1 MPRSTATTR
10 RRAALVALAGL
21 LAGGVWLWQ
30 GGLSAFGV
38 TAPGKCNWTYA
49 DGSTAVLGVPESVA
63 QLQSMRDAGIKL
75 EKAAVSCSL
84 LPASGG
90 APELSP
96 RGLTA
101 NGERLFAAV
110 ENEFGRVSYGGFEP
124 GGANSGHV
132 ANSDHYSGRAIDF
145 FFRPYEKPAKRLAGW
160 QLAQWAVVNA
170 ERLDITLVIFDE
182 QIWSRNTSA
191 LGWRPYTHPD
201 GPTDNAIK
209 RHLDHVHISVG

>member
-10 RRAALVALAGL
+10 RRTALVALLGL

-30 GGLSAFGV
+30 GGLSTFGIA
-38 TAPGKCNWTYA
+38 APGRCTWANP
-49 DGSTAVLGVPESVA
+49 DGSLSQLSVA
-63 QLQSMRDAGIKL
+63 DSEARLASMRDAGTKL
-75 EKAAVSCSL
+75 AKASVSCSL

-101 NGERLFAAV
+101 NGEQLFAAV
-110 ENEFGRVSYGGFEP
+110 EQEFGRVSYGGFEP
-124 GGANSGHV
+124 GGANSGHI
-132 ANSDHYSGRAIDF
+132 ATSDHYSGRAIDF
-145 FFRPYEKPAKRLAGW
+145 FFRPHTKPAKRLAGW

-182 QIWSRNTSA
+182 QIWSRNTSF
-191 LGWRPYTHPD
+191 LGWQPYTHPD
-201 GPTDNAIK
+201 GPTDNVIK
-209 RHLDHVHISVG
+209 RHLDHVHISVD